1 VNHLKRLAGQFRCY
15 PFWSQLLI
23 TIGSVLVLVMIW
35 SACGAG
41 NRSPSFPPPIEK
53 PRLELPSRNGPVLA
67 LAFSP
72 SGNNLASGTSD
83 RVARIWDPSKGVV
96 IQAMKGHLGIVTCI
110 AFSSDGRILVT
121 GSTDK
126 TIKLWDIAKG
136 REIRTLAG
144 HTGAIRSIAFST
156 DGRWLA
162 STGDDRRI
170 SLWSID
176 SGEEL
181 RVLERH
187 QDPVNAVAFSPDGN
201 VLASASNDKTVRL
214 WDPATGR
221 LLRTLYGH
229 NSRVLSVAFSPD
241 GKLLASG
248 GAAQVDLGPRTRTGQ
263 LILWNPLTGEEEY
276 VFQTTFGDVR
286 SLTFSPD
293 NRVLA
298 NSDGFGDFTVVTSWE
313 VSTRTLRSKWT
324 AHRGNINTLTYSP
337 DGQWLASGGDDGRIR
352 LWQ

>member
-1 VNHLKRLAGQFRCY
+1 MNHLKRLAGQFRCY

-136 REIRTLAG
+136 RENRTLAG

-162 STGDDRRI
+162 STCDDRRI

-221 LLRTLYGH
+221 LLRPLWPQFTGSLRCIQPGWKTLCLWRSCS
-229 NSRVLSVAFSPD
+229 SR
-241 GKLLASG
+241 
-248 GAAQVDLGPRTRTGQ
+248 
-263 LILWNPLTGEEEY
+263 
-276 VFQTTFGDVR
+276 FGSADQNG
-286 SLTFSPD
+286 T
-293 NRVLA
+293 
-298 NSDGFGDFTVVTSWE
+298 
-313 VSTRTLRSKWT
+313 
-324 AHRGNINTLTYSP
+324 INTLESFNRRRGICVSNHFRRCSKP
-337 DGQWLASGGDDGRIR
+337 DV
-352 LWQ
+352 